1 MTLLSLAEPHF
12 AVPPASPL
20 KHASESIDPDT
31 WNDWIALGSALGAA
45 LIWLWRHSLGGFFKW
60 LWNGITAPQRIE
72 VILQML
78 QKLQSEVAYA
88 KAVGLAM
95 PDLIDRPV
103 WFSDAAG
110 HCVGCND
117 FYVRLLVRQKHEI
130 TGENWR
136 SVIHPDDRNM
146 VEQQWNA
153 AVRDRRDFAL
163 SYRLVTS
170 AGEEIP
176 VFGLASCLRTNTDEV
191 VGWIGKIT
199 LTEP

>member
-1 MTLLSLAEPHF
+1 MSLLAQLPEHSLFSAPTR
-12 AVPPASPL
+12 ANSQA
-20 KHASESIDPDT
+20 INPDE
-31 WNDWIALGSALGAA
+31 WNAWIGLGTAIAAA
-45 LIWLWRHSLGGFFKW
+45 LIWLWRHSLGGFVKW
-60 LWNGITAPQRIE
+60 LWRFIVGPAKVE
-72 VILQML
+72 EILEIL
-78 QKLQSEVAYA
+78 KALVGEVAYV

-170 AGEEIP
+170 AGEEIA
-176 VFGLASCLRTNTDEV
+176 VFGLASCLRTKTNEV

>member
-1 MTLLSLAEPHF
+1 MTLLSLAEPRF
-12 AVPPASPL
+12 SAPSENPL
-20 KHASESIDPDT
+20 RHASESINPNE
-31 WNDWIALGSALGAA
+31 WNDWIALGSALVAG

-60 LWNGITAPQRIE
+60 LWHGITAPQKIE
-72 VILQML
+72 AILQML
-78 QKLQSEVAYA
+78 QKLQGEVAYA
-88 KAVGLAM
+88 KAIGLAM

-103 WFSDAAG
+103 WFSDATG
-110 HCVGCND
+110 QCVGCND

-146 VEQQWNA
+146 VESQWNA
-153 AVRDRRDFAL
+153 AVRDKRDFAL
-163 SYRLVTS
+163 SYRFITS
-170 AGEEIP
+170 SGEAVP
-176 VFGLASCLRTNTDEV
+176 VFGLASCLRTNMGEV